1 VPVALSNSFEKLSSA
16 AVGTDES
23 LAHNLVDARA
33 HGPASGAHT
42 ATASEQ
48 EQLSSRAAYEKVSSG
63 TAGAMPS
70 AASTGTSVESTADT
84 SPHRASADGN
94 EGYRGLQSPRASDP
108 ATAGQLSLAHVQ
120 EGASEV
126 SSTAADAMH
135 AAGKAT
141 RQAVDKAKESAAQ
154 TVAEVS
160 QVLKNAG
167 PETQASLADAV
178 RALSNATAAATAPF
192 RNISGRKI
200 HGMDVPQTSLSAR
213 GGSVSEGDTI
223 ASDATLTDVLAFAG
237 DENQGFVTSGHVSR
251 VSKEAAT
258 DALGSCSG
266 KAASRIGDAFS
277 ETHTTLVRS
286 GFRSGGAVASV
297 QDATKSSAGSSVSVV
312 STASAHGAG
321 KSITGSFMSGDN
333 GDNAASNGVT
343 TQDRVAANVPA
354 NSFASADHK
363 DSSEGRANS
372 IRSLFRPGAEPT
384 SDKRAKELTA
394 GGANAKINLLSTNGA
409 AATDEVASSS
419 GDTGNLLQ
427 QTSAKSQSDNGLK
440 MPSTA
445 SHFGAA
451 TTNALLNGSTST
463 GRSSLAAGDN
473 AAPGTAHGSSDE
485 RGQHAGPGS
494 TARSTD
500 GSNEGAC
507 IDSAVGTQSRAHRE
521 SLERGLSG
529 EPSSHKRS
537 TVSSKSGMAVPLSTA
552 ASGSSESGK
561 SHGSKL
567 DGHALDDRM
576 SSIAVGGNRDGS
588 HEDGCSSQDL
598 GTGSSFSRDSD
609 AHSGGSL
616 VTGFGPGVGKV
627 GRAEKFQGD
636 GTGNVTGGTG
646 AMGRGRDDD
655 SGRDGSAGMGGGRSG
670 GGGTGGGRG
679 GDGGGDADK
688 GPGGYG
694 HFGWFLGILG
704 VAAAGAYLSKH
715 AHNTTREADM
725 KGMPRDSRT
734 VLHAVP
740 DTGAGT
746 PRDRR
751 SAIGAH
757 DVMAASV
764 DAAHTAQQAL
774 SSSAAEAKK
783 DFKRSQKV

>member
-1 VPVALSNSFEKLSSA
+1 LPVALSNSFETLSSA

-70 AASTGTSVESTADT
+70 AASTETSVESTTDT
-84 SPHRASADGN
+84 SQHRPSADGN
-94 EGYRGLQSPRASDP
+94 EGRRGLQSPRASDP
-108 ATAGQLSLAHVQ
+108 ATTGQLSLAHVQ

-192 RNISGRKI
+192 RNISVRKI

-213 GGSVSEGDTI
+213 RGSVLEGGTI
-223 ASDATLTDVLAFAG
+223 ASDSTLTVLACAG
-237 DENQGFVTSGHVSR
+237 DEDHGFVTSGRVSH

-258 DALGSCSG
+258 DALGYCSG

-286 GFRSGGAVASV
+286 DFGSGGAVASV

-312 STASAHGAG
+312 STASADGAG

-363 DSSEGRANS
+363 RSSERRANS
-372 IRSLFRPGAEPT
+372 ITSLFRPGAEPT
-384 SDKRAKELTA
+384 SDKRAKELLA
-394 GGANAKINLLSTNGA
+394 GGANSKINLLSSNGA
-409 AATDEVASSS
+409 AATDEVAPSS

-427 QTSAKSQSDNGLK
+427 QSSAKSQSDNGLK

-451 TTNALLNGSTST
+451 TTNALLNDSTST

-473 AAPGTAHGSSDE
+473 AAAGTAHGSSDG

-500 GSNEGAC
+500 GLTEGAG
-507 IDSAVGTQSRAHRE
+507 IDSAVGTQSSARRE
-521 SLERGLSG
+521 SLERGLYG

-537 TVSSKSGMAVPLSTA
+537 TVSSTSGMAVPLSTA

-567 DGHALDDRM
+567 GGHALDDRM

-627 GRAEKFQGD
+627 GRAEKFRGD

-688 GPGGYG
+688 EPWGYG
-694 HFGWFLGILG
+694 HFGWFLGVLG

-734 VLHAVP
+734 ALHAVP

-751 SAIGAH
+751 SEIGAH
-757 DVMAASV
+757 DVMSSSV